1 MSKKKK
7 CVLAPESFYSKV
19 ILKKWEGGGLSSVEM
34 SDWHLMVSTSLES
47 DS

>member
-19 ILKKWEGGGLSSVEM
+19 ILKKWEGGLSSVEM